1 MKEEIRENRLQ
12 NLLFLIEQ
20 YKTIANLNVALGRK
34 RKDGTLSQIKNKA
47 IVPSTGKSRTMGTAL
62 ARDIEARLRLPSGW
76 MDKFHK
82 EIQPLR
88 PDLENIQSPVIT
100 PLNENNTESIPLY
113 EIVTTEFE
121 SQLNTRLKGE
131 IQLTNLLVN
140 AMKQSEKAELVGY
153 LTSDNAM
160 YKTMPRNSIAIVDRA
175 INSFAGDGVYLIQTN
190 GKPKF
195 RNISE
200 LIDGR
205 LIIKSDLLEEV
216 VDNKEQIDFLG
227 KVKMLWECK
236 PL

>member
-88 PDLENIQSPVIT
+88 PDLENIQ
-100 PLNENNTESIPLY
+100 
-113 EIVTTEFE
+113 
-121 SQLNTRLKGE
+121 R
-131 IQLTNLLVN
+131 
-140 AMKQSEKAELVGY
+140 SEEH
-153 LTSDNAM
+153 T
-160 YKTMPRNSIAIVDRA
+160 
-175 INSFAGDGVYLIQTN
+175 
-190 GKPKF
+190 
-195 RNISE
+195 SE
-200 LIDGR
+200 LQS
-205 LIIKSDLLEEV
+205 LA
-216 VDNKEQIDFLG
+216 
-227 KVKMLWECK
+227 
-236 PL
+236 